1 MEKQT
6 RFEYNL
12 KIIDKLK
19 ELIIKYPYL
28 RFGQLLVDCDI
39 IRYEKE
45 VLCDGQRENLLTI
58 DPFNDESKVTWER
71 MYNNKFAFN
80 ERFN

>member
-1 MEKQT
+1 MEKPT

-12 KIIDKLK
+12 LIINKLK
-19 ELIIKYPYL
+19 ELIIKYPDL
-28 RFGQLLVDCDI
+28 RFGQLLVNCDI
-39 IRYEKE
+39 IQYTNESGFPIVK
-45 VLCDGQRENLLTI
+45 
-58 DPFNDESKVTWER
+58 DPFNEESKVTWER

>member
-1 MEKQT
+1 MEKPT

-12 KIIDKLK
+12 LIINKLK
-19 ELIIKYPYL
+19 ELIIKYPDL
-28 RFGQLLVDCDI
+28 RFGQLLINCDI
-39 IRYEKE
+39 IQYTNEPGFPVVE
-45 VLCDGQRENLLTI
+45 
-58 DPFNDESKVTWER
+58 DPFNEESKVIWER